1 MYTLACWE
9 TGLFVAKHGAAL
21 YKVDQMERR
30 KVGSGKTDRPESLS
44 VLHPHRSVGMKE
56 KKPANAKDCRWA
68 SGAWCPTKTAT
79 LSCNWIIWAIVCG
92 SPKVIMLGMEA
103 FRMSFIKE
111 NMAGYNNEL
120 IPLSDSFFFLQ
131 QPNWNVQIMESSSR
145 VRGTGLQRR
154 WLIPKTQPLR

>member
-9 TGLFVAKHGAAL
+9 TGLFVAKHGTAL

-56 KKPANAKDCRWA
+56 KKPANAKDCRWT

-92 SPKVIMLGMEA
+92 SPKVIMLGREA

-120 IPLSDSFFFLQ
+120 MPLSDSFFFF
-131 QPNWNVQIMESSSR
+131 SSLIEMYKLWKAPRMWGGQDCSAGDWFPKHSR
-145 VRGTGLQRR
+145 
-154 WLIPKTQPLR
+154 